1 MFSQRDVKMVAELHY
16 DIYTDNGR
24 YEYPHD
30 RFVGLVVEIIET
42 FELLEN
48 IEKKKEELA
57 LLVGD

>member
-1 MFSQRDVKMVAELHY
+1 MFSQRDVRYVAELHY
-16 DIYTDNGR
+16 DIYTDFGR

-30 RFVGLVVEIIET
+30 KFVGLVVEIIET

-57 LLVGD
+57 LLVGA

>member
-1 MFSQRDVKMVAELHY
+1 MFSQHDVRYVAELHY
-16 DIYTDNGR
+16 DIYTDFGR

-30 RFVGLVVEIIET
+30 KFVGLVVEIIET

-57 LLVGD
+57 LLVGA

>member
-1 MFSQRDVKMVAELHY
+1 MFSQRDVRYVAELHY
-16 DIYTDNGR
+16 DIYTDFGR

-30 RFVGLVVEIIET
+30 KFVGLVVEIIET

>member
-1 MFSQRDVKMVAELHY
+1 MFSQRDVKFIAEIHY
-16 DIYTDNGR
+16 DIYTDFGR

-30 RFVGLVVEIIET
+30 KFVGLVVEIIET

-57 LLVGD
+57 LLVGA